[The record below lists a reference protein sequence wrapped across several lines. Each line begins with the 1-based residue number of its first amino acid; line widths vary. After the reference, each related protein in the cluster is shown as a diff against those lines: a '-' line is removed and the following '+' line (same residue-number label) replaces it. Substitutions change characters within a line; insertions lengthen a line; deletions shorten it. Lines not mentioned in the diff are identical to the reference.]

1 MGTADTMRWKIGFIS
16 LFWGLS
22 LAFERTEEKRLQCV
36 PSVESFSS
44 RISSSHFYTC
54 KEGYDHPHL
63 ERCPDEKVYH
73 TQKQKCV
80 TAAENKIS
88 AIDGKALGMNFQLG
102 SLYDAR
108 GSRFYPDS
116 SPWSSATLAE
126 APYEYNK
133 YEVRTEFTAD
143 KTVKSKTVGMGID
156 AKFSLEL
163 LGGLITISGSA
174 GYARSTTKTDT
185 EVHVQM
191 NYYTSKYTQTIPKKT
206 PIDYPDVCNST
217 QYTHVVTSVTYGL
230 QAVMDFHKKTQDDD
244 FEGSVSGSMGW
255 ILNMIPGLAT
265 GTSHLS
271 EEERVV
277 ADECTITIFGDF
289 PPEDAP
295 PPANLNQAVEFY
307 RNLPSLTGTKEDHW
321 KGTTIQEF
329 HATPISDIC
338 ADLNPTLNELNE
350 SLMKASES
358 MLDDLD
364 RLRMRVGS
372 LLDSVV
378 AIRFSP
384 LEKNLQIY
392 QKALKDFTS
401 AQKRRLQEIIPRIRG
416 GNAEAEEDLIMLLT
430 DYLNSMFQLDKSLEF
445 LINRSRELNAI
456 RFLLESFPPAPNR
469 LVQDYTNI
477 EEAQAMFLRDKVVL
491 LELGVLSDVNVTKSF
506 LDGEPMDENDFWYN
520 KQNTSGAVG
529 STVRNFF
536 DFADANV
543 DSEDKGYVIKLK
555 IVSEEDPTKLTAYN
569 AGVPIPEPFEIPLVT
584 ELDIMPFNI
593 SVNGFKFTVPK
604 ANQFVDSCQ
613 YTLTDLTTTAKI
625 ENEEKFENN
634 EATISVNN
642 TAPLHQF
649 TMQYS
654 YVTLFG
660 SSPKSPPVKPFFTT
674 ASTEPQQLKLEQRTA
689 HSLSFSWQPPAVVAD
704 SLIPSLSYK
713 LQLWREGQSLV
724 EEQRTSSLEATFLL
738 LNPANQYTV
747 TASAFAYAPLG
758 PAMHRVVEGP
768 PISIA
773 IYTLPLPPTILPS
786 QEVTETSVSL
796 TWEVDSIAPGAQI
809 DLFAIEWNKMDFNGT
824 TLLQGTT
831 RNMDVADT
839 ASNQVL
845 IGDLEP
851 STLYA
856 FRAKMFTNA
865 GNSEFSRD
873 FYVQT
878 DFDKTALDDIYAQAN
893 ASASDIFARTRLC
906 GWRARAQGSG
916 PITFTRVFTTDEAAT
931 GSGMD
936 PASGL
941 FTAGRSGIYKAVV
954 SAKMIAY
961 SEHEVKMWMQRGNEK
976 INESGLISNS
986 TMVDQR
992 MDIASKEIAVQL
1004 DEGETL
1010 SLVMESTDEIDE
1022 VNYLTFCVSSLALE

>member
-230 QAVMDFHKKTQDDD
+230 QAVMDFHKKTRDDD

-271 EEERVV
+271 EEERVI

-289 PPEDAP
+289 SPEDAP

-329 HATPISDIC
+329 HATPMSDIC

-430 DYLNSMFQLDKSLEF
+430 DYLNSMFHLDRSLEF

-469 LVQDYTNI
+469 LVQDYSNV

-506 LDGEPMDENDFWYN
+506 LEGEPIDENNFWYN

-543 DSEDKGYVIKLK
+543 DSEDKGYVIKLE
-555 IVSEEDPTKLTAYN
+555 IVSEEDPTKFTAYN
-569 AGVPIPEPFEIPLVT
+569 MGVPIPEPFEIPLVT
-584 ELDIMPFNI
+584 DDIMPFNI
-593 SVNGFKFTVPK
+593 TVNGFKFTVLK

-625 ENEEKFENN
+625 ENEEKFETN
-634 EATISVNN
+634 EATISVKDA
-642 TAPLHQF
+642 APLHQF

-654 YVTLFG
+654 YVTQFG
-660 SSPKSPPVKPFFTT
+660 SSPKSPPVEPFFTT

-689 HSLSFSWQPPAVVAD
+689 HSLSVSWQPPAVVAD

-713 LQLWREGQSLV
+713 LQLWQEGESLV
-724 EEQRTSSLEATFLL
+724 NEHTTSNLEATFSL

-747 TASAFAYAPLG
+747 TVSAFAYAPLG

-768 PISIA
+768 PVSIVTH
-773 IYTLPLPPTILPS
+773 TLPLPPTILPS
-786 QEVTETSVSL
+786 HEVTETSVSL
-796 TWEVDSIAPGAQI
+796 TWEVNSIAPGAQI
-809 DLFAIEWNKMDFNGT
+809 DLFAVEWNKMDVNGT
-824 TLLQGTT
+824 RLLQGTT

-845 IGDLEP
+845 IEDLEP

-856 FRAKMFTNA
+856 FRTKMFTNA
-865 GNSEFSRD
+865 GKSEFSRD

-916 PITFTRVFTTDEAAT
+916 AIAFTRVFTADEAAT
-931 GSGMD
+931 EGVMD

-976 INESGLISNS
+976 INESELISNS
-986 TMVDQR
+986 IMMDQR